1 MPGPAPQPTET
12 KRRKGNPG
20 KRALNTREPQPMVGL
35 PMFPDYLPEDARAI
49 WDTLGSELVRNGIM
63 SELDGPALA
72 DLVEVEILN
81 RRLTEGLE
89 GTTPVLIVDVP
100 AAEGGANADAKK
112 NPLWAMKL
120 DYLRERRAQHAQFGM
135 TPASRS
141 KIIAADKPA
150 SDELEDAIAH

>member
-1 MPGPAPQPTET
+1 MPGPAPLPTET
-12 KRRKGNPG
+12 KRRRGNPG
-20 KRALNTREPQPMVGL
+20 KRALNAREPQPLVGL
-35 PMFPDYLPEDARAI
+35 PMFPDYLPEDARPI
-49 WDTLGSELVRNGIM
+49 WNRLGSVLVRNGIM

-89 GTTPVLIVDVP
+89 GTTPILIVDVP

-141 KIIAADKPA
+141 KITSVAKTDE
-150 SDELEDAIAH
+150 DELESAIAH